1 VTVLGKQG
9 HRRVRFSSPIH
20 AGLECRPQPTLRTK
34 SVDPNFAEIPATV
47 PEAYLEYMRFVDSK
61 IDDLKAQDQV
71 LRVAMILAKSALG
84 ENLVQ
89 ANVRATVALAL
100 IVQNSIASGE
110 SLLEVL
116 RDAGVIT
123 TSVLQGYTY
132 VASVLDP
139 LAEYLAADS
148 WAEDIQKDA
157 TVLQGLEK
165 RLVSPGFKGDG
176 FRTALQLILQAP
188 S

>member
-1 VTVLGKQG
+1 MIRKGGETLALTPLLAKLIVEK
-9 HRRVRFSSPIH
+9 
-20 AGLECRPQPTLRTK
+20 ALRTK

-47 PEAYLEYMRFVDSK
+47 PEAYLEYIRFVGSK
-61 IDDLKAQDQV
+61 SDDLTAQDQV
-71 LRVAMILAKSALG
+71 LRVAMILAKTVLG
-84 ENLVQ
+84 EDLVP
-89 ANVRATVALAL
+89 AKVRMTVALAM
-100 IVQNSIASGE
+100 IGQNSIASGE

-116 RDAGVIT
+116 RDAGVIA

-132 VASVLDP
+132 VTYVLDP
-139 LAEYLAADS
+139 LAEYLAAYS

-165 RLVSPGFKGDG
+165 RFASPGFKGDG
-176 FRTALQLILQAP
+176 FRTALQLILQTP